1 MHIRL
6 RFFAS
11 LRERLGRSEDS
22 CDVPEGATVST
33 VWEILKQEHPALAEV
48 ERSLAFAVAQE
59 YVDGD
64 YPLQDND
71 ELAFIPPVSGG
82 AMTDTPSRI
91 SCTITQEPIRLD
103 KLISFVADPGAGA
116 MATFVGTT
124 RDTNDGRQVIRLEYE
139 CYPGMAEREMVKIGH
154 EVLERWPV
162 KKIAMIHRLG
172 RVDIGEA
179 SVAIAVSSSHRHAA
193 FEACHYA
200 INQLKET
207 VPIWKKELYE
217 GGEVWIGSQTGK
229 NGSLLNAP
237 KDTPADD
244 KGGAQPDKTRT
255 RL

>member
-1 MHIRL
+1 MHIKL

-22 CDVPEGATVST
+22 CEVPEGATVRT
-33 VWEILKQEHPALAEV
+33 VWETLKQKHPALVEV

-64 YPLQDND
+64 HPLRDND

-82 AMTDTPSRI
+82 ALTDNRL
-91 SCTITQEPIRLD
+91 SCRITQEPILLD
-103 KLISFVADPGAGA
+103 ELTAFVADPGAGA

-124 RDTNDGRQVIRLEYE
+124 RDNNEGRRVVRLEYE
-139 CYPGMAEREMVKIGH
+139 CYPGMAEKEMEKIGR

-162 KKIAMIHRLG
+162 KKVAMLHRLG

-179 SVAIAVSSSHRHAA
+179 SVAIAVSSGHRHAA

-229 NGSLLNAP
+229 DGTLHPSGS
-237 KDTPADD
+237 TE
-244 KGGAQPDKTRT
+244 Q
-255 RL
+255 

>member
-1 MHIRL
+1 MHIKL

-11 LRERLGRSEDS
+11 LRERLGRSEGS
-22 CDVPEGATVST
+22 CEVPEGATVRT
-33 VWEILKQEHPALAEV
+33 VWETLKQEHPTLVEV

-64 YPLQDND
+64 HPLHDND

-82 AMTDTPSRI
+82 VMSNSRL
-91 SCTITQEPIRLD
+91 SCRITQEPIRLD
-103 KLISFVADPGAGA
+103 ELTAFVADPGAGA

-124 RDTNDGRQVIRLEYE
+124 RDSNDGRRVVRLEYE
-139 CYPGMAEREMVKIGH
+139 CYPGMAEKEMEKIGQ

-162 KKIAMIHRLG
+162 KKVAMLHRLG

-179 SVAIAVSSSHRHAA
+179 SVAIAVSSGHRHAA

-229 NGSLLNAP
+229 NGTLHPSGS
-237 KDTPADD
+237 TE
-244 KGGAQPDKTRT
+244 Q
-255 RL
+255 

>member
-1 MHIRL
+1 MHIKL

-11 LRERLGRSEDS
+11 LRERLGRSEGS
-22 CDVPEGATVST
+22 CEVPEGATVRT
-33 VWEILKQEHPALAEV
+33 VWETLKQEHPTLVEV

-64 YPLQDND
+64 HPLHDND

-82 AMTDTPSRI
+82 VMSNSRL
-91 SCTITQEPIRLD
+91 SCRITQEPIRLD
-103 KLISFVADPGAGA
+103 ELTAFVADPGAGA

-124 RDTNDGRQVIRLEYE
+124 RDSNEGRRVIRLEYE
-139 CYPGMAEREMVKIGH
+139 CYPGMAEKEMEKIGQ

-162 KKIAMIHRLG
+162 KKVAMLHRLG

-179 SVAIAVSSSHRHAA
+179 SVAIAVSSGHRHAA

-229 NGSLLNAP
+229 NGTLHPSGS
-237 KDTPADD
+237 TE
-244 KGGAQPDKTRT
+244 Q
-255 RL
+255 

>member
-1 MHIRL
+1 MHIKL

-22 CDVPEGATVST
+22 CEVPEGATVRT
-33 VWEILKQEHPALAEV
+33 VWETLKHEQPALAEV

-64 YPLQDND
+64 HPLHDND

-82 AMTDTPSRI
+82 VMADSRL
-91 SCTITQEPIRLD
+91 SCTITQDPIRLD
-103 KLISFVADPGAGA
+103 ELTAFVADPGAGA

-124 RDTNDGRQVIRLEYE
+124 RDSNDGRRVIRLEYE
-139 CYPGMAEREMVKIGH
+139 CYPGMAEKEMAKIGH
-154 EVLERWPV
+154 EILERWPV
-162 KKIAMIHRLG
+162 KKVAMIHRLG
-172 RVDIGEA
+172 RVDIGQA

-229 NGSLLNAP
+229 NGTLHPS
-237 KDTPADD
+237 
-244 KGGAQPDKTRT
+244 GGTEQ
-255 RL
+255 

>member
-1 MHIRL
+1 MHIKL

-22 CDVPEGATVST
+22 CEVPEGATVRT
-33 VWEILKQEHPALAEV
+33 VWEALKREHPALVEV

-64 YPLQDND
+64 HPLRDND
-71 ELAFIPPVSGG
+71 ELALIPPVSGG
-82 AMTDTPSRI
+82 VPTDSRL
-91 SCTITQEPIRLD
+91 SCRITQDPIRLD
-103 KLISFVADPGAGA
+103 ELIAFVADPGAGA

-124 RDTNDGRQVIRLEYE
+124 RDNNEGRRVVRLEYE
-139 CYPGMAEREMVKIGH
+139 CYPGMAEKEMAKIGQ

-162 KKIAMIHRLG
+162 KKVAMLHRLG

-179 SVAIAVSSSHRHAA
+179 SVAIAVSSGHRHAA

-229 NGSLLNAP
+229 NGTLHPSGS
-237 KDTPADD
+237 TE
-244 KGGAQPDKTRT
+244 Q
-255 RL
+255 

>member
-1 MHIRL
+1 MHIKL

-22 CDVPEGATVST
+22 CEVPEGATVRT
-33 VWEILKQEHPALAEV
+33 VWETLKQEQPTLIEV

-64 YPLQDND
+64 HPLRDND

-82 AMTDTPSRI
+82 VLTDNRL
-91 SCTITQEPIRLD
+91 SCRITQEPIRLD
-103 KLISFVADPGAGA
+103 ELTAFVADPGAGA

-124 RDTNDGRQVIRLEYE
+124 RDTNEGRQVVRLEYE
-139 CYPGMAEREMVKIGH
+139 CYPGMAEKEMEKIGQ

-162 KKIAMIHRLG
+162 KKVAMLHRLG

-179 SVAIAVSSSHRHAA
+179 SVAIAVSSGHRHAA

-229 NGSLLNAP
+229 NGTLHPSGS
-237 KDTPADD
+237 TE
-244 KGGAQPDKTRT
+244 Q
-255 RL
+255 

>member
-1 MHIRL
+1 MHIKL

-22 CDVPEGATVST
+22 CEVPEGATVRT
-33 VWEILKQEHPALAEV
+33 VWEALKREHPALIEV

-64 YPLQDND
+64 HPLRDND

-82 AMTDTPSRI
+82 VPTDSRL
-91 SCTITQEPIRLD
+91 SCRITQDPIRLD
-103 KLISFVADPGAGA
+103 ELTAFVADPGAGA

-124 RDTNDGRQVIRLEYE
+124 RDNNEGRRVVRLEYE
-139 CYPGMAEREMVKIGH
+139 CYPGMAEKEMEKIGQ

-162 KKIAMIHRLG
+162 KKVAMLHRLG

-193 FEACHYA
+193 FEACHYT

-229 NGSLLNAP
+229 NGTLHPSGS
-237 KDTPADD
+237 TE
-244 KGGAQPDKTRT
+244 Q
-255 RL
+255 

>member
-1 MHIRL
+1 MHIKL

-22 CDVPEGATVST
+22 REVPEGATVRT
-33 VWEILKQEHPALAEV
+33 VWEALKREHPALVEV

-64 YPLQDND
+64 HPLRDND
-71 ELAFIPPVSGG
+71 ELALIPPVSGG
-82 AMTDTPSRI
+82 VPTDSRL
-91 SCTITQEPIRLD
+91 SCRITQDPIRLD
-103 KLISFVADPGAGA
+103 ELTAFVADPGAGA

-124 RDTNDGRQVIRLEYE
+124 RDNNEGRRVVRLEYE
-139 CYPGMAEREMVKIGH
+139 CYPGMAEKEMAKIGQ

-162 KKIAMIHRLG
+162 KKVAMLHRLG

-179 SVAIAVSSSHRHAA
+179 SVAIAVSSGHRHAA

-229 NGSLLNAP
+229 NGTLHPSGS
-237 KDTPADD
+237 TE
-244 KGGAQPDKTRT
+244 Q
-255 RL
+255 

>member
-1 MHIRL
+1 MHIKL

-22 CDVPEGATVST
+22 CEVPEGATVRT
-33 VWEILKQEHPALAEV
+33 VWETLKQEQPALVEV

-64 YPLQDND
+64 HPLRDND

-82 AMTDTPSRI
+82 VMADRRLA
-91 SCTITQEPIRLD
+91 CTITQDPIRLD
-103 KLISFVADPGAGA
+103 ELSAFVADPGAGA
-116 MATFVGTT
+116 LATFVGTT
-124 RDTNDGRQVIRLEYE
+124 RDTNDGRRVIRLEYE
-139 CYPGMAEREMVKIGH
+139 CYPGMAEKEMAKIGH
-154 EVLERWPV
+154 QVLERWPV
-162 KKIAMIHRLG
+162 KKVAMIHRLG

-229 NGSLLNAP
+229 NGTLHPSGSAE
-237 KDTPADD
+237 
-244 KGGAQPDKTRT
+244 Q
-255 RL
+255 

>member
-1 MHIRL
+1 MHIKL

-22 CDVPEGATVST
+22 CEVPEGATVRT
-33 VWEILKQEHPALAEV
+33 VWEALKREHPALVEV

-64 YPLQDND
+64 HPLHDND

-82 AMTDTPSRI
+82 APMDSRL
-91 SCTITQEPIRLD
+91 SCRITQDPIRLD
-103 KLISFVADPGAGA
+103 ELTAFVADPGAGA

-124 RDTNDGRQVIRLEYE
+124 RDTNEGRRVVRLEYE
-139 CYPGMAEREMVKIGH
+139 CYPGMAEKEMEKIGQ

-162 KKIAMIHRLG
+162 KKVAMLHRLG

-179 SVAIAVSSSHRHAA
+179 SVAIAVSSGHRHAA

-229 NGSLLNAP
+229 NGTLHPSGS
-237 KDTPADD
+237 TE
-244 KGGAQPDKTRT
+244 Q
-255 RL
+255 

>member
-1 MHIRL
+1 MHIKL

-22 CDVPEGATVST
+22 CEVPEGATVRT
-33 VWEILKQEHPALAEV
+33 VWETLKQEHPTLVEV

-64 YPLQDND
+64 HPLHDND

-82 AMTDTPSRI
+82 VMSNSRL
-91 SCTITQEPIRLD
+91 SCRITQDPIRLD
-103 KLISFVADPGAGA
+103 ELTAFVADPGAGA

-124 RDTNDGRQVIRLEYE
+124 RDNNEGRRVVRLEYE
-139 CYPGMAEREMVKIGH
+139 CYPGMAEKEMEKIGQ

-162 KKIAMIHRLG
+162 KKVAMLHRLG

-179 SVAIAVSSSHRHAA
+179 SVAIAVSSGHRHAA

-229 NGSLLNAP
+229 NGTLHPSGS
-237 KDTPADD
+237 TE
-244 KGGAQPDKTRT
+244 Q
-255 RL
+255 

>member
-1 MHIRL
+1 MHIKL

-22 CDVPEGATVST
+22 CEVPEGATVRT
-33 VWEILKQEHPALAEV
+33 VWETLKQEQPALVEV

-64 YPLQDND
+64 HPLRDND

-82 AMTDTPSRI
+82 VLTDSRL
-91 SCTITQEPIRLD
+91 SCRITQDPIRLD
-103 KLISFVADPGAGA
+103 ELTAFVADPGAGA

-124 RDTNDGRQVIRLEYE
+124 RDTNEGRRVVRLEYE
-139 CYPGMAEREMVKIGH
+139 CYPGMAEKEMEKIGQ

-162 KKIAMIHRLG
+162 KKVAMLHRLG

-179 SVAIAVSSSHRHAA
+179 SVAIAVSSGHRHAA

-229 NGSLLNAP
+229 NGTLHPSGS
-237 KDTPADD
+237 TE
-244 KGGAQPDKTRT
+244 Q
-255 RL
+255 

>member
-1 MHIRL
+1 MHIKL

-11 LRERLGRSEDS
+11 LRERLGRSEGS
-22 CDVPEGATVST
+22 CEVPEGATVRT
-33 VWEILKQEHPALAEV
+33 VWETLKQEHPTLVEV

-64 YPLQDND
+64 HPLHDND

-82 AMTDTPSRI
+82 VMSNSRL
-91 SCTITQEPIRLD
+91 SCRITQEPIRLD
-103 KLISFVADPGAGA
+103 ELTAFVADPGAGA

-124 RDTNDGRQVIRLEYE
+124 RDTNEGRRVIRLEYE
-139 CYPGMAEREMVKIGH
+139 CYPGMAEKEMEKIGQ

-162 KKIAMIHRLG
+162 KKVAMLHRLG

-229 NGSLLNAP
+229 NGTLHPSGS
-237 KDTPADD
+237 TE
-244 KGGAQPDKTRT
+244 Q
-255 RL
+255 

>member
-1 MHIRL
+1 MRIKL

-22 CDVPEGATVST
+22 CEVPEGATVRM
-33 VWEILKQEHPALAEV
+33 VWETLKQDHPALVEV

-64 YPLQDND
+64 HPLHDND

-82 AMTDTPSRI
+82 VPTDSRL
-91 SCTITQEPIRLD
+91 SCRITQEPIRLD
-103 KLISFVADPGAGA
+103 ELTAFVSDPGAGA

-124 RDTNDGRQVIRLEYE
+124 RDNNEGRRVVRLEYE
-139 CYPGMAEREMVKIGH
+139 CYPGMAEKEMEKIGQ

-162 KKIAMIHRLG
+162 KKVAMLHRLG

-179 SVAIAVSSSHRHAA
+179 SVAIAVSSGHRHAA

-229 NGSLLNAP
+229 NGTLHPSGST
-237 KDTPADD
+237 K
-244 KGGAQPDKTRT
+244 Q
-255 RL
+255 

>member
-1 MHIRL
+1 MHIKL

-22 CDVPEGATVST
+22 CEVPEGATVRT
-33 VWEILKQEHPALAEV
+33 VWETLRQEHPTLIEV

-64 YPLQDND
+64 HPLHDND

-82 AMTDTPSRI
+82 VLTDSRL
-91 SCTITQEPIRLD
+91 SCRITQEPIRLD
-103 KLISFVADPGAGA
+103 ELTAFVADPGAGA

-124 RDTNDGRQVIRLEYE
+124 RDTNEGRQVVRLEYE
-139 CYPGMAEREMVKIGH
+139 CYPGMAEKEMEKIGQ

-162 KKIAMIHRLG
+162 KKVAMLHRLG

-179 SVAIAVSSSHRHAA
+179 SVAIAVSSGHRHAA

-229 NGSLLNAP
+229 NGTLHPSGS
-237 KDTPADD
+237 TE
-244 KGGAQPDKTRT
+244 Q
-255 RL
+255 

>member
-1 MHIRL
+1 MHIKL

-22 CDVPEGATVST
+22 CEVPEGATVRT
-33 VWEILKQEHPALAEV
+33 VWEALKREHPALIEV

-64 YPLQDND
+64 HPLRDND
-71 ELAFIPPVSGG
+71 ELALIPPVSGG
-82 AMTDTPSRI
+82 VPTDSRL
-91 SCTITQEPIRLD
+91 SCRITQDPIRLD
-103 KLISFVADPGAGA
+103 ELTAFVADPGAGA

-124 RDTNDGRQVIRLEYE
+124 RDNNEGRRVVRLEYE
-139 CYPGMAEREMVKIGH
+139 CYPGMAEKEMEKIGQ

-162 KKIAMIHRLG
+162 KKVAMLHRLG

-179 SVAIAVSSSHRHAA
+179 SVAIAVSSGHRHAA

-229 NGSLLNAP
+229 NGTLHPSGS
-237 KDTPADD
+237 TE
-244 KGGAQPDKTRT
+244 Q
-255 RL
+255 

>member
-1 MHIRL
+1 MHIKL

-22 CDVPEGATVST
+22 CEVPEGATVRT
-33 VWEILKQEHPALAEV
+33 VWETLKHEQPTLVEV

-64 YPLQDND
+64 HPLRDND

-82 AMTDTPSRI
+82 ALMDSRL
-91 SCTITQEPIRLD
+91 SCRITQDPIRLD
-103 KLISFVADPGAGA
+103 ELTAFVADPGAGA

-124 RDTNDGRQVIRLEYE
+124 RDSNEGRRVIRLEYE
-139 CYPGMAEREMVKIGH
+139 CYPGMAEKEMEKIGQ

-162 KKIAMIHRLG
+162 KKVAMLHRLG

-229 NGSLLNAP
+229 NGTLHPSGS
-237 KDTPADD
+237 TE
-244 KGGAQPDKTRT
+244 Q
-255 RL
+255 